1 MQASATSQASAY
13 SALTTR
19 FTRLYRYSHLSS
31 LAGWDQAA
39 MMPRKGNAARGA
51 ALAELHV
58 LMHQTLS
65 DPAMPDLMKAAEQE
79 HLDATARANLREMHR
94 DWSLANL
101 LPESLVEAQSLAG
114 TRCEHAW
121 RTQRKENDWA
131 GFLVNLREVVKLS
144 RQEAKILS
152 DAQGVSPYDA
162 LMSKYE
168 PGTRSADIERIFGD
182 VKSWLPGLIAKVR
195 DKQATET
202 TMEAQGPFSIEAQ
215 RALGLEVMGILGFD
229 FDGGRLDISTHPFC
243 GGVAEDVRIT
253 TRYNEDDFKRSMM
266 GIVHETGHARYEQNL
281 PRDTVHL
288 PVGRARSMGIHESQS
303 LSFEM
308 QLGRNPAFLQLISP
322 RVKKHLGEQKAFD
335 ADNLAKLYTRVKPDF
350 IRVDADELTYP
361 AHIIL
366 RFEIERALVDGEIEP
381 EDIPAIWDEKMMQYL
396 GVDTKGNYRDGCLQD
411 IHWTSGSFGYF
422 PSYTLGAMYAA
433 QYFATIRE
441 LHPDLDALIARGE
454 LAPIFDWL
462 KANIWSQA
470 SLWSTDELVQ
480 RATGE
485 ALNPVHFKRHLEGRY
500 LGS

>member
-1 MQASATSQASAY
+1 MQAAY
-13 SALTTR
+13 DALTTR

-39 MMPRKGNAARGA
+39 MMPSKGNAARGA
-51 ALAELHV
+51 ALAELQV
-58 LMHQTLS
+58 LMHQTLT
-65 DPAMPDLMKAAEQE
+65 DPAMPDLIKAAEQE
-79 HLDATARANLREMHR
+79 NLDPTARANLREMQR
-94 DWSLANL
+94 DWSLTNL
-101 LPESLVEAQSLAG
+101 LPEQLVEAQSLAA

-131 GFLVNLREVVKLS
+131 GFLVNLREIVKLS

-168 PGTRSADIERIFGD
+168 PGTRAADIERIFGD
-182 VKSWLPGLIAKVR
+182 VKTWLPGLIAKVR
-195 DKQATET
+195 DKQANET
-202 TMEAQGPFSIEAQ
+202 TLEAQGPFAIDSQ
-215 RALGLEVMGILGFD
+215 RALGVEIMGILGFD

-322 RVKKHLGEQKAFD
+322 LVKKHLGDQRAFD
-335 ADNLAKLYTRVKPDF
+335 ADNLAKLYTRVKPDY

-366 RFEIERALVDGEIEP
+366 RFEIERALVDGEIEA

-396 GVDTKGNYRDGCLQD
+396 GVDTRGNYRDGCLQD
-411 IHWTSGSFGYF
+411 IHWTGGSFGYF

-433 QYFATIRE
+433 QYFATIRK
-441 LHPDLDALIARGE
+441 LHPDLNALIARGE

-462 KANIWSQA
+462 QANIWSQA
-470 SLWSTDELVQ
+470 SLWSTDELVT

-485 ALNPVHFKRHLEGRY
+485 TLNPGHFRAHLQARY
-500 LGS
+500 LG